1 MTVVHKTALVTGGNG
16 YLGLALCKRLMD
28 NVDENMRLTIVVT
41 SRNFRGATDA
51 VRQLQAYAHLKHLN
65 RPQLIEFDYILFDQ
79 CNMVSVLNAAREIKK
94 RYRKIDYVFFN
105 SSHSQMGGI
114 DYWQAAK
121 DFFTE
126 PIRAFTVGTFKLQ
139 GKARKTADGMGGS
152 FQANVFAPWFLVQE
166 IIPVLKP
173 GAKLIWISTSISAP
187 EFFDREDL
195 GIEQSYHSYEASKY
209 ELELLHRATY
219 KDLLSKHGIES
230 WILQPGVFKSTTFVP
245 TLNIVSYFG
254 MLFMFYLCR
263 LLGSPYHCIYPEIA
277 ANAPLFLALNAT
289 PEKNDMAVKYGSSVT
304 RWGKEKL
311 ITTEF
316 TPEERDVD
324 AVYNYVENLRKQ
336 WKGRLANQI
345 MERVNY

>member
-1 MTVVHKTALVTGGNG
+1 MVEHKTALVTGGNG
-16 YLGLALCKRLMD
+16 YLGLALCKRLID
-28 NVDENMRLTIVVT
+28 SADENVRLTIIVS
-41 SRNFRGATDA
+41 SRNFRGATEA
-51 VRQLQAYAHLKHLN
+51 VRGLQSYVFLKHLN
-65 RPQLIEFDYILFDQ
+65 RPQLIEFDYLLFDQ

-94 RYRKIDYVFFN
+94 RYTKLDYVFFN

-166 IIPVLKP
+166 ILPVLKP
-173 GAKLIWISTSISAP
+173 GAKLIWISTSISSP

-195 GIEQSYHSYEASKY
+195 GIENSYHSYEASKY

-219 KDLLSKHGIES
+219 KDLLSKHGIQS

-245 TLNIVSYFG
+245 TLNVFSYCG
-254 MLFMFYLCR
+254 MLFMFYMCR
-263 LLGSPYHCIYPEIA
+263 LCGSPYHCIYPEIA
-277 ANAPLFLALNAT
+277 ANAPLYLALEAD
-289 PEKNDMAVKYGSSVT
+289 PKKDDMSVKYGSSVT

-316 TPEERDVD
+316 HPDEADVT
-324 AVYNYVENLRKQ
+324 AVYNYVHNLRQQ
-336 WKGRLANQI
+336 WKLRLSDQVV
-345 MERVNY
+345 ERVNY